1 MKDTNG
7 SGKEMCCAE
16 SMEIDALYCFIVIAL
31 YIYIHL
37 QISII
42 YIYMIDKYIIIFI
55 EEIQGTESPNFKI
68 EEKTEK

>member
-1 MKDTNG
+1 LRRVNG
-7 SGKEMCCAE
+7 
-16 SMEIDALYCFIVIAL
+16 DRCFILLYSYSTI
-31 YIYIHL
+31 YIYSSANIYN
-37 QISII
+37 I